1 MAQHGLLFLASA
13 TISPSD
19 TTLMQMSEPVNQRPR
34 RAKKLLKVTAAVFLG
49 VLLLT
54 LGFSWFTVWYCTAR
68 EPVILGTP
76 PIMKESLVKD
86 GEHAVIGQ
94 SWIAKKDGI
103 IRMYLEGDPFTLG
116 YCNAKLTQDYMR
128 KQEESLYHTVRQF
141 FPSKVKLWLLTL
153 YIYWMNRNLPDY
165 VPSDYQIEIYGLS
178 RGYADPFRGIASL
191 YHRILNYHAAHD
203 ISHMVVDSPFMGCT
217 SFAAWGRKTA
227 DGHLLVGRNFDF
239 NPGRWFDENKIVIKV
254 KPDCGLGFISVAWSG
269 MVGAVSGINDAHIAI
284 TINGSP
290 SSPPHTIGTPVSLV
304 MREVLQYAQTLEE
317 AVEIIKRSQVF
328 VSDLYL
334 VASGKT
340 SRAVVVEKTPT
351 KCAIR
356 QVSGDFIVCANH
368 FQTRELE
375 RDPDNLKYM
384 AEGTSLDRY
393 RRMAELVDKFDGR
406 LTPEVAATIL
416 RDREVPGGN
425 KIAYGNEAAIN
436 PLIATHSVIIDVTA
450 GIIWVSQAPHQL
462 GAFVPFDLAN
472 FDNPPNIRPIPP
484 DRMLENGSYEHYLI
498 SDKHRLQAQE
508 LLKAADFDGARREAQ
523 AACDLN
529 PGYYRPWWLLGKIAA
544 RQGKTQKAQE
554 YLKKAQRLYPAFP
567 RERQEIHEMLA
578 QLARRTAKH

>member
-1 MAQHGLLFLASA
+1 MKITEKAY
-13 TISPSD
+13 
-19 TTLMQMSEPVNQRPR
+19 QRPH
-34 RAKKLLKVTAAVFLG
+34 RAKKVLKVTAAVFLC
-49 VLLLT
+49 VSALI

-68 EPVILGTP
+68 EPVLLGTP
-76 PIMKESLVKD
+76 PILKESLVKD
-86 GEHAVIGQ
+86 GERAIIGK

-103 IRMYLEGDPFTLG
+103 LRMYLEGDPFTLG
-116 YCNAKLTQDYMR
+116 YCNAKLTQDYMQ

-141 FPSKVKLWLLTL
+141 VPSKVKLWLLTL
-153 YIYWMNRNLPDY
+153 YVYWMNRNLPDY
-165 VPSDYQIEIYGLS
+165 VPSDYQMEIYGLS
-178 RGYADPFRGIASL
+178 RGYVDPFRGIASL

-203 ISHMVVDSPFMGCT
+203 ISHVVMDSPLMGCT

-254 KPDCGLGFISVAWSG
+254 KPDRGLGFISVAWSG
-269 MVGAVSGINDAHIAI
+269 MAGAVSGINDAHIAVS
-284 TINGSP
+284 INGARSAL
-290 SSPPHTIGTPVSLV
+290 PHTVGTPVSLV
-304 MREVLQYAQTLEE
+304 MREVLQYARTLEE
-317 AVEIIKRSQVF
+317 AVEIIRRSRVF

-334 VASGKT
+334 VACGKT

-351 KCAIR
+351 KCAVR

-375 RDPDNLKYM
+375 RDPDNLKYI

-393 RRMAELVDKFDGR
+393 HRMFELVDKFDGS
-406 LTPEVAATIL
+406 LAPEVAATIL

-462 GAFVPFDLAN
+462 GAFVPFGLAN
-472 FDNPPNIRPIPP
+472 FDNPQNVRLIPP
-484 DRMLENGSYEHYLI
+484 DRMLEDGSYERYLTAEKNR
-498 SDKHRLQAQE
+498 SRAQE
-508 LLKAADFDGARREAQ
+508 FLKAGDFAGAWREAL

-544 RQGKTQKAQE
+544 QQGKTQEAQE
-554 YLKKAQRLYPAFP
+554 YLIKAQKLYPAFAH
-567 RERQEIHEMLA
+567 ERQEIQEMLA
-578 QLARRTAKH
+578 KLTGRTAKP